1 MNKVRPWELWDWETI
16 RNVAVLLIAGGIGL
30 TFLFRFPDLL
40 RNSKSLLLTET
51 TTGTFIRSENL
62 TQLGMSKRGNYIRA
76 TGIEIEY
83 AYMVN
88 GVTYYS
94 KDRIPNSTQHLM
106 FFKKLRNNPGMRLKL
121 NYNPSNPQ
129 ESQINTDTE

>member
-1 MNKVRPWELWDWETI
+1 MNKVRPWELWDWKTI
-16 RNVAVLLIAGGIGL
+16 RNVAVLLIAASVGL
-30 TFLFRFPDLL
+30 MFFFRFSDLL
-40 RNSKSLLLTET
+40 RNSKSILLTET

-62 TQLGMSKRGNYIRA
+62 TQLGMGKRGNYIRA

-83 AYMVN
+83 AYVVN

-106 FFKKLRNNPGMRLKL
+106 FFKKLRNNRGMPLKL
-121 NYNPSNPQ
+121 SYNPSNPQ
-129 ESQINTDTE
+129 ESQINTNTE